1 MRTISLAGIALVLA
15 GCTVFSGSDNSW
27 MQASPPVA
35 MSSSSDSSAP
45 WYWPFGGGDSS
56 ADDSAAGMPQLGVNS
71 YLWRATLD
79 TLNFMPLA
87 SADPVGGIIISDW
100 YAAPDKP
107 DEHVKVNVYI
117 LDKRLR
123 ADALKV
129 TQYSARSAARSGWA
143 DANVNPD
150 TGVKLENAILSR
162 ARELRLSTQPQ

>member
-1 MRTISLAGIALVLA
+1 MRTVLFAACALALA
-15 GCTVFSGSDNSW
+15 GCSSNDAMQTAATMTSNSGGFFSNL
-27 MQASPPVA
+27 
-35 MSSSSDSSAP
+35 
-45 WYWPFGGGDSS
+45 FGGGDS
-56 ADDSAAGMPQLGVNS
+56 ADDATAGMPQLGVNS

-107 DEHVKVNVYI
+107 DERVKVNVYI

-129 TQYSARSAARSGWA
+129 SVFRQVRNANGWQ
-143 DANVNPD
+143 DAQVNPD

-162 ARELRLSTQPQ
+162 ARELRLSTTPQ

>member
-1 MRTISLAGIALVLA
+1 MRILLLAACVFALA
-15 GCTVFSGSDNSW
+15 ACGSTDTMN
-27 MQASPPVA
+27 VA
-35 MSSSSDSSAP
+35 TSSSSSDNSAP
-45 WYWPFGGGDSS
+45 WYWPFGGGSSS
-56 ADDSAAGMPQLGVNS
+56 ADEGAAGMPQLGVNS

-87 SADPVGGIIISDW
+87 SADPVGGVIISDW
-100 YAAPDKP
+100 YAAPEKP

-129 TQYSARSAARSGWA
+129 TVFRQVRNAAGWT
-143 DANVNPD
+143 DAQVNPD

>member
-1 MRTISLAGIALVLA
+1 MRTFILAAVALALA
-15 GCTVFSGSDNSW
+15 GCGSGDT
-27 MQASPPVA
+27 MQNVPVA
-35 MSSSSDSSAP
+35 SSSAGSNAP
-45 WYWPFGGGDSS
+45 WYWPFGGDST
-56 ADDSAAGMPQLGVNS
+56 ADNSPAGAQLGVNS

-100 YAAPDKP
+100 YAAPEKP
-107 DEHVKVNVYI
+107 DERVKVNVYI

-129 TQYSARSAARSGWA
+129 TVFRQVRGAAGWT
-143 DANVNPD
+143 DAQVNPD

>member
-1 MRTISLAGIALVLA
+1 MRIFVLAACVFALA
-15 GCTVFSGSDNSW
+15 GCGSNDTMS
-27 MQASPPVA
+27 VA
-35 MSSSSDSSAP
+35 TSSSTSDSSP
-45 WYWPFGGGDSS
+45 WYWPFGGGSS
-56 ADDSAAGMPQLGVNS
+56 SDDQAAAMPQLGVNS

-100 YAAPDKP
+100 YAAPEKP
-107 DEHVKVNVYI
+107 DERVKVNVYI

-129 TQYSARSAARSGWA
+129 TVFRQVRSAGGWT
-143 DANVNPD
+143 DAQVNPD

-162 ARELRLSTQPQ
+162 ARELRLSTAPQ

>member
-1 MRTISLAGIALVLA
+1 MRTIILAAFVLVLV
-15 GCTVFSGSDNSW
+15 GCGSDNS
-27 MQASPPVA
+27 MQAAAPVA
-35 MSSSSDSSAP
+35 MSSVSGNSAP
-45 WYWPFGGGDSS
+45 WYWPFGGGDSTDGS
-56 ADDSAAGMPQLGVNS
+56 MAGMPQLGVNS

-100 YAAPDKP
+100 YAAPEKP
-107 DEHVKVNVYI
+107 DERVKVNVYI

-129 TQYSARSAARSGWA
+129 TVFRQVRGVGGWT

>member
-1 MRTISLAGIALVLA
+1 MRTILFASVALALA
-15 GCTVFSGSDNSW
+15 GCSVFSGSDNS
-27 MQASPPVA
+27 MQPPVPVA
-35 MSSSSDSSAP
+35 TASSSGSSAP
-45 WYWPFGGGDSS
+45 WYWPFGGDSS
-56 ADDSAAGMPQLGVNS
+56 ADNPVAGMPQLGVNS

-100 YAAPDKP
+100 YAAPEKP
-107 DEHVKVNVYI
+107 DERVKVDVYI

-123 ADALKV
+123 ADALRV
-129 TQYSARSAARSGWA
+129 TVFRQVRNAAGWA
-143 DANVNPD
+143 DASVNPD

>member
-1 MRTISLAGIALVLA
+1 MRTIGLAGIALVLA
-15 GCTVFSGSDNSW
+15 GCTVFSGSDNS
-27 MQASPPVA
+27 MQASSPVA
-35 MSSSSDSSAP
+35 MSSSSDNSAP

-56 ADDSAAGMPQLGVNS
+56 AEDSMAGMPQLGVNS

-107 DEHVKVNVYI
+107 DERVKVNIYI

-129 TQYSARSAARSGWA
+129 TVFRQVRSAGGWT
-143 DANVNPD
+143 DASVNPD

>member
-1 MRTISLAGIALVLA
+1 MRFDREVLMRILLLAACVFALA
-15 GCTVFSGSDNSW
+15 ACGSTDTMN
-27 MQASPPVA
+27 VA
-35 MSSSSDSSAP
+35 TSSSSSDSSP
-45 WYWPFGGGDSS
+45 WYWPFGGGSSS
-56 ADDSAAGMPQLGVNS
+56 ADEAATGMPQLGVNS

-87 SADPVGGIIISDW
+87 SADPVGGVIISDW
-100 YAAPDKP
+100 YAAPEKP

-129 TQYSARSAARSGWA
+129 TVFRQVRNAAGWT
-143 DANVNPD
+143 DALVNPD

>member
-1 MRTISLAGIALVLA
+1 MRTIILAGAALLLA
-15 GCTVFSGSDNSW
+15 SCTIFSGSDSP
-27 MQASPPVA
+27 MQTAAPVA
-35 MSSSSDSSAP
+35 TASSTNSNAP

-100 YAAPDKP
+100 YAAPEKP
-107 DEHVKVNVYI
+107 DERVKVDVYI

-123 ADALKV
+123 ADALRV
-129 TQYSARSAARSGWA
+129 TVFRQVRNAAGWA
-143 DANVNPD
+143 DASVNPD

>member
-1 MRTISLAGIALVLA
+1 MRTILLAGLAMALA
-15 GCTVFSGSDNSW
+15 GCSVFSGSDNP
-27 MQASPPVA
+27 MQAASPVA
-35 MSSSSDSSAP
+35 SSSASGNNAP
-45 WYWPFGGGDSS
+45 WYWPFGGGDS
-56 ADDSAAGMPQLGVNS
+56 DDASTPGMAQLGVNS

-100 YAAPDKP
+100 YAAPEKP
-107 DEHVKVNVYI
+107 DERVKVDVYI

-123 ADALKV
+123 ADALRV
-129 TQYSARSAARSGWA
+129 TVFRQVRNAAGWA
-143 DANVNPD
+143 DASVNPD

>member
-1 MRTISLAGIALVLA
+1 MRIFVVAACVFALAA
-15 GCTVFSGSDNSW
+15 CGSTDTMN
-27 MQASPPVA
+27 VA
-35 MSSSSDSSAP
+35 TSSTSSSDSGSP
-45 WYWPFGGGDSS
+45 WYWPFGGGSSS
-56 ADDSAAGMPQLGVNS
+56 ADDSTAGMPQLGVNS

-100 YAAPDKP
+100 YAAPEKP

-129 TQYSARSAARSGWA
+129 TVFRQVRSAAGWT
-143 DANVNPD
+143 DAQVNPD

-162 ARELRLSTQPQ
+162 ARELRLSTPPQ

>member
-1 MRTISLAGIALVLA
+1 MRILVLA
-15 GCTVFSGSDNSW
+15 ACVFALAACGSNDTMS
-27 MQASPPVA
+27 VA
-35 MSSSSDSSAP
+35 TSSSSSDSGSP
-45 WYWPFGGGDSS
+45 WYWPFGGGSS
-56 ADDSAAGMPQLGVNS
+56 SVDDTAGMPQLGVNS

-100 YAAPDKP
+100 YAAPEKP
-107 DEHVKVNVYI
+107 DERVKVNVYI

-129 TQYSARSAARSGWA
+129 TVFRQVRNAAGWS
-143 DANVNPD
+143 DAQVNPD

>member
-1 MRTISLAGIALVLA
+1 MRTIILAGIALVLA
-15 GCTVFSGSDNSW
+15 GCSVFSGSDNP
-27 MQASPPVA
+27 MQAAAPVA
-35 MSSSSDSSAP
+35 MSSPSGSSAP

-56 ADDSAAGMPQLGVNS
+56 ATDSAAGTPQLGVNS

-100 YAAPDKP
+100 YAAPEKP
-107 DEHVKVNVYI
+107 DERVKVDVYI

-123 ADALKV
+123 ADALRV
-129 TQYSARSAARSGWA
+129 TVFRQVRGAGGWT
-143 DANVNPD
+143 DASVNPD

>member
-1 MRTISLAGIALVLA
+1 MRIPVLA
-15 GCTVFSGSDNSW
+15 ACVFALAACGSNDTMN
-27 MQASPPVA
+27 VA
-35 MSSSSDSSAP
+35 TSSSSSDSGSP
-45 WYWPFGGGDSS
+45 WYWPFGGGSS
-56 ADDSAAGMPQLGVNS
+56 SDDETAGMPQLGVNS

-100 YAAPDKP
+100 YAAPEKP
-107 DEHVKVNVYI
+107 DERVKVNVYI

-129 TQYSARSAARSGWA
+129 TVFRQVRNAAGWS
-143 DANVNPD
+143 DAQVNPD

>member
-1 MRTISLAGIALVLA
+1 MRILVLA
-15 GCTVFSGSDNSW
+15 ACVFALAACGSNDTMS
-27 MQASPPVA
+27 VA
-35 MSSSSDSSAP
+35 TSSSSSDSGSP
-45 WYWPFGGGDSS
+45 WYWPFGGGSSS
-56 ADDSAAGMPQLGVNS
+56 ADDTAGMPQLGVNS

-100 YAAPDKP
+100 YAAPEKP
-107 DEHVKVNVYI
+107 DERVKVNVYI

-129 TQYSARSAARSGWA
+129 TVFRQVRNAAGWS
-143 DANVNPD
+143 DAQVNPD

>member
-1 MRTISLAGIALVLA
+1 MRIVLIAVCALTLVA
-15 GCTVFSGSDNSW
+15 CGSNDSMQTAVATSGGGGFLSNL
-27 MQASPPVA
+27 
-35 MSSSSDSSAP
+35 
-45 WYWPFGGGDSS
+45 WPFGG
-56 ADDSAAGMPQLGVNS
+56 DDSATDNATAGMPQLGVNS

-107 DEHVKVNVYI
+107 DERVKVNVYI

-129 TQYSARSAARSGWA
+129 SVFRQVRNAAGWQ
-143 DANVNPD
+143 DAQVNPD

-162 ARELRLSTQPQ
+162 ARELRLSTTPQ

>member
-1 MRTISLAGIALVLA
+1 MRTIILTGVALALA
-15 GCTVFSGSDNSW
+15 GCSVFSGSDNP
-27 MQASPPVA
+27 MQTAAPVA
-35 MSSSSDSSAP
+35 TSSTSGNNAP
-45 WYWPFGGGDSS
+45 WYWPFGGDSS
-56 ADDSAAGMPQLGVNS
+56 ADDAMPGMAQLGVNS

-100 YAAPDKP
+100 YAAPEKP
-107 DEHVKVNVYI
+107 DERVKVDVYI

-129 TQYSARSAARSGWA
+129 TVFRQVRNAGGWS
-143 DANVNPD
+143 DASVNPD